1 MKTNNKMSVL
11 PNVSDKAINKVRD
24 ILKNENAESFVRIF
38 VESGGCSGLSYKF
51 SVDSETNSLED
62 IVLFEDNK
70 RRILVTDKV
79 SLDFIKDAKIDWQE
93 SLNGAQF
100 EIDNPLAKSSC
111 GCGSSFSI

>member
-1 MKTNNKMSVL
+1 MITVTHSAVNQIKKMMTSR
-11 PNVSDKAINKVRD
+11 PNMPHGIKLGINTK
-24 ILKNENAESFVRIF
+24 
-38 VESGGCSGLSYKF
+38 GCSGLSYKF
-51 SVDSETNSLED
+51 SVDAETNNLED